1 MSTIGSDYS
10 AEFETASRKAKDG
23 EKMRE
28 AKLERNLDNT
38 LRKRDAESENTV
50 RTVKDEYENS
60 MQAMAKADR
69 IDRER
74 FKQSLYNK
82 NGRQLTATE
91 ESARNDRD
99 RALENAAAAQ
109 TQGAKALA
117 DSEKYQEQQ
126 SAATADRH
134 QQEME
139 NLAESYRK
147 QIAEAR
153 SGESEDDHAN
163 TNEYRK
169 KLAEETQSAIRQARE
184 EVMAERRQA
193 KILAEQTDFVM
204 KERDRKAD
212 SFLNT
217 RLREKDLAVKAE
229 LNKNAIAERQ
239 SRALEMQPL
248 REQVMDTADM
258 ERDAARTK
266 NEARAGAI
274 RELETDWNSKYENQT
289 QSHALETQKLKS
301 ENDDAE
307 RIYSEKI
314 GRYMKESETK
324 TAKKISEQNSEHR
337 AQLTNAA
344 REYDHSVNHVKLGA
358 EHDKKLAGELLERER
373 HLASDHQDRA
383 LAKQA
388 DTYQTTIANQR
399 KNQQSQVQNLERI
412 LNNKNSTTDAGEISA
427 GAEQTVRTA
436 VTKQYDKT
444 FQAEADRNARDR
456 DHIDTAYRA
465 RLNDAIDD
473 KQRNTT
479 DLTRQNAKEQTV
491 MRNEFVQHV
500 TDVEENK
507 RQMLNL
513 ASDANS
519 KMTETNQRNTER
531 NTNDMR
537 RHYEDLIATRET
549 DHTSKFE
556 ELRNQSEFEK
566 RSMRRDYQAQTADLI
581 RASEK
586 KLTDQKVASDELNR
600 DLKAKLDTK
609 TRESDKRLMQAL
621 SDQGRGYDHRMVE
634 LEAQSKDRERLMAQQ
649 NEDELD
655 KAKKANALLLSKKG

>member
-1 MSTIGSDYS
+1 M
-10 AEFETASRKAKDG
+10 
-23 EKMRE
+23 
-28 AKLERNLDNT
+28 
-38 LRKRDAESENTV
+38 
-50 RTVKDEYENS
+50 
-60 MQAMAKADR
+60 
-69 IDRER
+69 
-74 FKQSLYNK
+74 
-82 NGRQLTATE
+82 
-91 ESARNDRD
+91 
-99 RALENAAAAQ
+99 
-109 TQGAKALA
+109 
-117 DSEKYQEQQ
+117 
-126 SAATADRH
+126 
-134 QQEME
+134 
-139 NLAESYRK
+139 
-147 QIAEAR
+147 
-153 SGESEDDHAN
+153 
-163 TNEYRK
+163 
-169 KLAEETQSAIRQARE
+169 
-184 EVMAERRQA
+184 
-193 KILAEQTDFVM
+193 
-204 KERDRKAD
+204 
-212 SFLNT
+212 
-217 RLREKDLAVKAE
+217 
-229 LNKNAIAERQ
+229 
-239 SRALEMQPL
+239 
-248 REQVMDTADM
+248 
-258 ERDAARTK
+258 
-266 NEARAGAI
+266 
-274 RELETDWNSKYENQT
+274 
-289 QSHALETQKLKS
+289 
-301 ENDDAE
+301 
-307 RIYSEKI
+307 
-314 GRYMKESETK
+314 
-324 TAKKISEQNSEHR
+324 
-337 AQLTNAA
+337 
-344 REYDHSVNHVKLGA
+344 
-358 EHDKKLAGELLERER
+358 
-373 HLASDHQDRA
+373 
-383 LAKQA
+383 
-388 DTYQTTIANQR
+388 
-399 KNQQSQVQNLERI
+399 
-412 LNNKNSTTDAGEISA
+412 
-427 GAEQTVRTA
+427 
-436 VTKQYDKT
+436 TKQYDKT